1 MPLVPALFVGLF
13 SLCIGSFL
21 NVLISRLPDP
31 TRTQDPV
38 RADMV
43 FTATGHGGAVFAVG
57 SIAWAGS
64 LSHNNYVNSVSA
76 ITKNVLDRFVS
87 PEPIPTPATA

>member
-1 MPLVPALFVGLF
+1 M
-13 SLCIGSFL
+13 
-21 NVLISRLPDP
+21 VLASSGGHSNLYDLMVSSILDTLPDP

-64 LSHNNYVNSVSA
+64 LSHDGYANSVSTV
-76 ITKNVLDRFVS
+76 TKNVLDRFVRAES
-87 PEPIPTPATA
+87 IPAHASA